1 LLQNASTTIPS
12 PQSSTAVRWIALIVW
27 ALIAVANLI
36 KFVLDLISDYADMLI
51 PCPSRLGSGGE
62 CNFVAVSSVEM
73 DVLSSWGLTPHA
85 YATAMTVPPVILM
98 LVYGALAGLILWRQA
113 VSWLGLIVSLTLV
126 VFPVFFKAGDNDW
139 SASSPFFLF
148 IALVIGSTTGIIVI
162 AFLYLIPNGRFAPR
176 WAYIPMIVTCVL
188 LAVMNLDINRVIVL
202 PAEVMNLVQVALVG
216 LVLFGASLQIYRY
229 VRTSHPVE
237 RQQTKWILIGVLS
250 VVFSFIVWLLIFGNT
265 LAIPAGAPR
274 LVANIVGLSF
284 SNAFLLLIL
293 PVAITVAIQRY
304 KLWNVDAIIN
314 RALVYGSLTG
324 LLALIYFGSIIVLQ
338 RLFTT
343 LTGQQSN
350 LAIVISTLV
359 IAVLFSPLRLRL
371 QRGIDRRF
379 FRQRYDAEKAL
390 EAFAAAA
397 RDEVDVEALRQEL
410 QGVIQRTMQPAHMA
424 IWINERNSR
433 ERT

>member
-1 LLQNASTTIPS
+1 
-12 PQSSTAVRWIALIVW
+12 VRWIALIVW
-27 ALIAVANLI
+27 ALIAVANFI
-36 KFVLDLISDYADMLI
+36 KYVLDLTTDYADMLI
-51 PCPSRLGSGGE
+51 PCPGRLGSGGE
-62 CNFVAVSSVEM
+62 CNFVAVSSAEL
-73 DVLSSWGLTPHA
+73 DVLASWGLTPHA
-85 YATAMTVPPVILM
+85 YVTAMTVPPVILM

-113 VSWLGLIVSLTLV
+113 VSWLGLIVSLFLI
-126 VFPVFFKAGDNDW
+126 VFPVFVKAGDNDW
-139 SASSPFFLF
+139 YASSPFFLF
-148 IALVIGSTTGIIVI
+148 IALVIGSTTGVIVI

-176 WAYIPMIVTCVL
+176 WAYIPMISTCVL
-188 LAVMNLDINRVIVL
+188 LAVYTFDINRVIVL
-202 PAEVMNLVQVALVG
+202 PTEATYLIQVALVG

-250 VVFSFIVWLLIFGNT
+250 VVCSIIVWILIFGST
-265 LAIPAGAPR
+265 LTIPAGAPR
-274 LVANIVGLSF
+274 LVANVVGLSF

-293 PVAITVAIQRY
+293 PVAITIAIQRY

-314 RALVYGSLTG
+314 RALVFGSLTA
-324 LLALIYFGSIIVLQ
+324 LLALTYFGSIIVLQ
-338 RLFTT
+338 RIFTT

-350 LAIVISTLV
+350 LAIVVSTLV

-379 FRQRYDAEKAL
+379 FRRRYNAEKAL

-410 QGVIQRTMQPAHMA
+410 QVVIRRTMQPTHVSV
-424 IWINERNSR
+424 WIDERKSR
-433 ERT
+433 GRT